1 MNTLALKAVLPL
13 DRHLARTDRPSGFRH
28 QRASQTGAAR
38 AHPAPALVAPLAALR
53 IVSLLL
59 ALALPLATASAAEDL
74 PDPLSLAQALELA
87 KDHPRLAADSD
98 SSRFERAPALFIG
111 CHDLAFTGAREGGAR
126 RNQAWA
132 SPLIGAEAAQHL
144 EVMQR
149 FFDVLLAD
157 LSFARDNEA
166 MAVAYVQL
174 DRARARAE
182 LGQFSPLRVAELD
195 AEYQRIRRQRAASE
209 AAQRLTRS
217 LLAQALGRPDSLPS
231 KLTLPDLPDKAPE
244 VPVLADVIA
253 AARANNGRIQHLA
266 KPLSSSAASTLLDM
280 DLAQNALELITRLEL
295 LGLIAEQAEAE
306 TYWRDLKLD
315 ESRTL
320 YELEA
325 QADLGFSMSQQTR
338 ARRDQE
344 QVALCQALTLAELD
358 ALRGKPLRETPGQ

>member
-1 MNTLALKAVLPL
+1 VLALRWRTASCNISAFTRLSPLVLVLALVLPV
-13 DRHLARTDRPSGFRH
+13 G
-28 QRASQTGAAR
+28 
-38 AHPAPALVAPLAALR
+38 
-53 IVSLLL
+53 
-59 ALALPLATASAAEDL
+59 TASSAEAL
-74 PDPLSLAQALELA
+74 PDPLSLEQALELA
-87 KDHPRLAADSD
+87 KAHPRVAADAD
-98 SSRFERAPALFIG
+98 NLRFPRPLALFIG
-111 CHDLAFTGAREGGAR
+111 CHDLAFTGARDGDVR

-132 SPLIGAEAAQHL
+132 SSLIGANAAQRL

-166 MAVAYVQL
+166 MAVAFVQL

-195 AEYQRIRRQRAASE
+195 AEYQMIRRQRAASE

-217 LLAQALGRPDSLPS
+217 LLAKALGRPDALPS
-231 KLTLPDLPDKAPE
+231 KLTLPKLPGDDLKPPKLE
-244 VPVLADVIA
+244 DVIT
-253 AARANNGRIQHLA
+253 AARADNAHIRQLA
-266 KPLSSSAASTLLDM
+266 EELKTKEARALFDM
-280 DLAQNALELITRLEL
+280 DIEQNALELITRLGL
-295 LGLIAEQAEAE
+295 LGLIAEQTQTEA
-306 TYWRDLKLD
+306 YWRDLKLD

-358 ALRGKPLRETPGQ
+358 ALQGKPVR